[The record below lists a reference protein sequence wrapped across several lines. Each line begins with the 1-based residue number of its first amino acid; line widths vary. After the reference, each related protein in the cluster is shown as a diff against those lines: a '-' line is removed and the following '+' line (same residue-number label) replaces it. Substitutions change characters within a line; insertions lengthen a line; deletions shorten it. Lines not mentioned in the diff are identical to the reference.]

1 MNVFETIAHQLH
13 IEWFF
18 VSALFAAGLL
28 ILAALSVRRA
38 VSDEHSGVMPDEGIT
53 IRNVVEVIIEAL
65 GDLGETTIGPE
76 WRRYFPIVGTIFFFV
91 LISNLLSLI
100 PGMLGATSDRNVT
113 FAWAIISFLV
123 YNYVGIKQHKWKYI
137 YQFMGPALWVPEIGG
152 KSYHVRILAPFF
164 LPLELVLH
172 GARILTLQDRSI
184 GSGIGLGHQDRV
196 AASFKRDDDLGDL
209 LRRLAHAQYHFWKA
223 RAQRTVMIK
232 LGETQVLVGKI
243 SQQLHRLI
251 DVHLVVLDV
260 LQQGS

>member
-28 ILAALSVRRA
+28 ILAGLSVRRA
-38 VSDEHSGVMPDEGIT
+38 VSDEHGGVMPDEGIT

-76 WRRYFPIVGTIFFFV
+76 WRRYFPVVGTIFFFV

-137 YQFMGPALWVPEIGG
+137 YQFMGPALWHKEIGG
-152 KSYHVRILAPFF
+152 KVYHIRLLAPFF
-164 LPLELVLH
+164 LPLEIMLH
-172 GARILTLQDRSI
+172 GARILTL
-184 GSGIGLGHQDRV
+184 GIRLLANMFADHQVIVVWLGLVPALVPAVFMGLG
-196 AASFKRDDDLGDL
+196 L
-209 LRRLAHAQYHFWKA
+209 LICFLQAFVFALL
-223 RAQRTVMIK
+223 TMIYIGQA
-232 LGETQVLVGKI
+232 LEEP
-243 SQQLHRLI
+243 H
-251 DVHLVVLDV
+251 
-260 LQQGS
+260 